1 MDGDY
6 RSVLLFCVLIET
18 GVKIGPDTINLN
30 TFMAVIIV
38 QNKALLVVYK
48 LHSTNY
54 AGNLM

>member
-18 GVKIGPDTINLN
+18 GVKIGPDAINLN